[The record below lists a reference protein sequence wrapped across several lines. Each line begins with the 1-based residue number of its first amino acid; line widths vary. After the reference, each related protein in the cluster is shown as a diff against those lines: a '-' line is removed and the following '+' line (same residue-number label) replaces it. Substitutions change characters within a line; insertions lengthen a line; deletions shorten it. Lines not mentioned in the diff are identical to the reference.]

1 MGKGEVCVC
10 VFGEL
15 LVAAYLRFMKFDYR
29 RTKIIFTIGPA
40 TESEVMIDRLIEHG
54 VDICRI
60 NMAHAAPDWTR
71 MVIRRIRAASAK
83 VGREIGIMMDV
94 KGPEVR
100 TGDVDIPIELQP
112 GEIFDFVVKPESAGE
127 NSEEIRSVDVNYR
140 DLVNDIQ
147 VGDTVLVDNGVIRM
161 EVLKKNNAR
170 IRCRVL
176 IPGTLGSRRH
186 INLPGVRVNLPA
198 LTARDK
204 EHTLLGIEEGVD
216 FFALSFVR
224 DKSDIHLLREFLEEH
239 RSEAAI
245 IAKIEDQQAITNLD
259 EIILESDALMVA
271 RGDLGIECPYEELP
285 IIQRRA
291 VKTCLRVGKPVI
303 IATHM
308 LESMIQSPMP
318 TRAEV
323 TDVANA
329 VFEQGDCVML
339 SGETSIGVYPVEC
352 VDVLDR
358 ISRRIE
364 RSGGAG
370 FAEVLELGSDKAR
383 MLRAAVVMAN
393 ELESAGI
400 LVFTRRGF
408 MARVVSALR
417 PRRAPI
423 FAFTNRTTVRRQ
435 LMLHWG
441 VEPYEM
447 KLDSDPEISVKM
459 AMRILQKEGRI
470 QKGDR
475 LVVVSNFLADDR
487 LIDSVQMRIVE

>member
-1 MGKGEVCVC
+1 
-10 VFGEL
+10 
-15 LVAAYLRFMKFDYR
+15 MKTDCR

-40 TESEVMIDRLIEHG
+40 TESEETMERLIAAG

-60 NMAHAAPDWTR
+60 NMAHASPDWTR
-71 MVIRRIRAASAK
+71 KVIRRLRAVSQK

-100 TGDVDIPIELQP
+100 TGDLDTPIDLEP
-112 GEIFDFVVKPESAGE
+112 GEVFDFTVRPEAGE
-127 NSEEIRSVDVNYR
+127 EVSEEVRSVDVNYR
-140 DLVNDIQ
+140 DLVNDIH

-161 EVLKKNNAR
+161 QVLSKDRTK

-198 LTARDK
+198 LTEKDKRD
-204 EHTLLGIEEGVD
+204 TLLGIEEGVD
-216 FFALSFVR
+216 YFALSFVR
-224 DKSDIHLLREFLEEH
+224 DRTDIHLLRDFLGEH
-239 RSEAAI
+239 NSSAGI
-245 IAKIEDQQAITNLD
+245 IAKIEDQQAIANLD
-259 EIILESDALMVA
+259 EIIVETDCLMVA

-291 VKTCLRVGKPVI
+291 VKTCLRVGTPVI

-308 LESMIQSPMP
+308 LESMIHAPMP

-339 SGETSIGVYPVEC
+339 SGETSVGVYPVEC
-352 VDVLDR
+352 VEVLDR

-370 FAEVLELGSDKAR
+370 FADSLELDSDKAR
-383 MLRAAVVMAN
+383 MMRAAVVMAN
-393 ELESAGI
+393 ELESAGL

-408 MARVVSALR
+408 MAQVISALR
-417 PRRAPI
+417 PRRAPV
-423 FAFTNRTTVRRQ
+423 FAFTNSRTVQRR
-435 LMLHWG
+435 LTLLWG
-441 VEPYEM
+441 VEPFL
-447 KLDSDPEISVKM
+447 LDLSEDPEETILA
-459 AMRILQKEGRI
+459 AMDCLKENGCI

-475 LVVVSNFLADDR
+475 LVVVTNSLAR
-487 LIDSVQMRIVE
+487 EQLIDAVQMRVVE